1 MCCYDAMH
9 APMYCL
15 SLCDELVKFNVCWSK
30 FTMFSSSC
38 NPVVA
43 CLLLFLFLSGAET
56 RRVPRTRCGDG
67 GNLPPVRGW
76 GRGTFCF
83 LCCGDGYGCTNPTG
97 AAPLPSLIS
106 LQSLPTTATARS
118 AYSCALF
125 SASCDLFCFVLIF
138 FFTVVLL
145 FYYAS
150 DAMAV
155 TTW

>member
-1 MCCYDAMH
+1 MH

-43 CLLLFLFLSGAET
+43 CLLFFCFF
-56 RRVPRTRCGDG
+56 RVLRPGGCPVPAAGTGTGEIYPLCGDG
-67 GNLPPVRGW
+67 EGERSVFYAVGM
-76 GRGTFCF
+76 GT
-83 LCCGDGYGCTNPTG
+83 GCTNPTG